1 MNAELARKLSKNCDK
16 YDQLEHVM
24 AQIRVDALSGAGG
37 ATYENLTADTIVLL
51 LDRGFQVSEPISHNS
66 SYRLVSW

>member
-24 AQIRVDALSGAGG
+24 AQIHVDALSGAGG
-37 ATYENLTADTIVLL
+37 STFENLTADTIVLL
-51 LDRGFQVSEPISHNS
+51 LHRGFQVSEVLWINS
-66 SYRLVSW
+66 NFRLVSW

>member
-1 MNAELARKLSKNCDK
+1 MNAELARKLSKDCDK

-37 ATYENLTADTIVLL
+37 ATFENLTADTIVLL
-51 LDRGFQVSEPISHNS
+51 LHRGFQVGEILYPYNNWRI
-66 SYRLVSW
+66 VSW

>member
-24 AQIRVDALSGAGG
+24 ARIRVDALSGAGG

-51 LDRGFQVSEPISHNS
+51 LHRGFQVSEPIFHNS